1 MTGSIKVA
9 VIGAGAMG
17 RNHAR
22 VLQGIASAELSAIVD
37 VDLARARDLAR
48 LHGGTA
54 TADVDTLLGT
64 ARPDA
69 AIVAVPTQ
77 AHFETAERLLDAGVH
92 VLVEKP
98 IAASP
103 DEARALTRRAAE
115 RGAVLVV
122 GHVERFNPAVRE
134 LKKKLAAGALGRVF
148 QIRARRVGPFPAR
161 IRDVGVAVDLATHDL
176 DVMRHLTGSRL
187 VRVFAEARREIHTSR
202 EDLVSALARF
212 ADETVG
218 LVETNWL
225 TPTKSRELEVTGERG
240 TFKVDYL
247 TQDLYF
253 FENADATPL
262 AWPAMSVLRGVSEGA
277 LTRFA
282 FPKVEPLRA
291 ELEGFVAYVAR
302 VRESGLAAAGE
313 SRDVVSAAD
322 GTAALEAALAIV
334 ESARTQKV
342 VELAG

>member
-1 MTGSIKVA
+1 MTKVA
-9 VIGAGAMG
+9 VLGAGAMG
-17 RNHAR
+17 KNHAR
-22 VLQGIASAELSAIVD
+22 VLQGIPSVELVAVVD
-37 VDLARARDLAR
+37 PDTTRARDVAR
-48 LHGGTA
+48 LHGGVVLA
-54 TADVDTLLGT
+54 SVEELLAK

-69 AIVAVPTQ
+69 AVVAVPTQ
-77 AHFETAERLLDAGVH
+77 GHFETAGKLLDAGVH

-98 IAASP
+98 IAATP
-103 DEARALTRRAAE
+103 TEARALAAKAVE
-115 RGAVLVV
+115 RGALLVV

-134 LKKKLAAGALGRVF
+134 LKKRLLAGMLGRVF

-176 DVMRHLTGSRL
+176 DVMRYLTGSKL

-212 ADETVG
+212 ADDTVG

-253 FENADATPL
+253 YENAEASAL
-262 AWPAMSVLRGVSEGA
+262 SWPAMSVLRGVSEGA

-291 ELEGFVAYVAR
+291 ELDGF
-302 VRESGLAAAGE
+302 LAEVGRLQAGE
-313 SRDVVSAAD
+313 RSEGSLDVVSAAD
-322 GTAALEAALAIV
+322 GVAALEAALAIV
-334 ESARTQKV
+334 ESAAGQRV
-342 VELAG
+342 VELA